1 MKMEYNFFNDR
12 RKILRKTYKA
22 KVSLQLNEL
31 IKGYGY
37 TKDISI
43 GGVCISSPE
52 LFAFLRVEQ
61 VHQFLNLT
69 LIVSFISESLTLQG
83 TIIRVNAIKK
93 ELVISISQISKPN
106 RWMWL
111 CK

>member
-1 MKMEYNFFNDR
+1 MNHRRNSL
-12 RKILRKTYKA
+12 RKIYKS
-22 KVSLQLNEL
+22 KVSLQLNEI

-52 LFAFLRVEQ
+52 LFTFLKQEQ
-61 VHQFLNLT
+61 ADQILNIMLE
-69 LIVSFISESLTLQG
+69 VSFISESLILQG
-83 TIIRVNAIKK
+83 TIIRVNEFEK
-93 ELVISISQISKPN
+93 ELVISISQISNPT